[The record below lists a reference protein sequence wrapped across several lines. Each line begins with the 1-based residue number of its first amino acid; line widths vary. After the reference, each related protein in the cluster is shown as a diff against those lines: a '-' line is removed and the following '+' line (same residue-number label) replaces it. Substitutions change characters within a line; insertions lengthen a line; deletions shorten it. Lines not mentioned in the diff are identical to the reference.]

1 MIALITA
8 VLAAAKPLLDDLY
21 FNNVMSYVNQ
31 YVDNEKAMTA
41 ELALWP
47 SIDDAKM
54 AMMKQLKITLE
65 DALTKQAAVIQVKAS
80 S

>member
-8 VLAAAKPLLDDLY
+8 VLAAAKPLLDDIY
-21 FNNVMSYVNQ
+21 FNNVMSYLNQ

-47 SIDDAKM
+47 NIDDAKM
-54 AMMKQLKITLE
+54 ASMKALKLTLE
-65 DALTKQAAVIQVKAS
+65 DALSKQAAVIQVKTS
-80 S
+80 